1 MANKQ
6 ISYTIRDFQG
16 IRKELENFTKTYY
29 PDLVSN
35 FNDAAVFSVMMDLN
49 AAVTDNLHFHIDR
62 SLQETVLQFA
72 QQRSSIYNIARTY
85 GLKIPGRRPSVAVVD
100 FTITVPANG
109 DSENLSYCGILR
121 RGSQVLG
128 AGQIFETI
136 YDVNFASPVDATGFP
151 NRLKIPNFDGNDILI
166 NYTILKRE
174 VVVNGVTKVFKK
186 PITNAEARPFYEL
199 FLPDNNVL
207 GVTSVLLK
215 DGLNYTNVPTPQ
227 EFLSDTNKWYE
238 VQALAED
245 RIFVED
251 PTKPADSTGV
261 KVGRYIQTNERFITE
276 YTPQGYLRMLFGGG
290 NTSTDELLRDFARN
304 GIQLDLGRYLNNYSL
319 GSTLKPNSTLFIQYR
334 VGGGLTTNVGTGV
347 INQIGTVDFAVNG
360 PNSSVNTQVI
370 SSLQCNNITAAIG
383 GGDAL
388 TVEEIRNLVGFNFS
402 AQNRAVTIND
412 YEALIRKMPS
422 QFGAPAKVS
431 ITEEDNKIKIN
442 VLSYDTDGKLTTNVS
457 NTLRSN
463 IATYLSNYR
472 MINDYIFVQSAQVI
486 DLAVN
491 VFVAL
496 ESTQNQGSVIASI
509 VNTVAAF
516 LDPKTRIL
524 GQNVN
529 VSSLRSEIQN
539 LTGVNSLTGIE
550 FFNKV
555 GGKYSSSQTSQ
566 PYIDDQTRQ
575 IGLIDETIFAEPTQI
590 YQVRFPMTDITV
602 QVQNLSTTNF
612 A

>member
-72 QQRSSIYNIARTY
+72 QQRSSIFNIARTY
-85 GLKIPGRRPSVAVVD
+85 GLKIPGKRPSVAVVD

-128 AGQIFETI
+128 AGQIFETV
-136 YDVNFASPVDATGFP
+136 YDIDFASPVDATGFP

-186 PITNAEARPFYEL
+186 PITNVEARPFYEL
-199 FLPDNNVL
+199 FLPDNNVI

-215 DGLNYTNVPTPQ
+215 DGLNYTNVPTNQ
-227 EFLSDTNKWYE
+227 EFLSSVDKWYE

-251 PTKPADSTGV
+251 PTKPADKSGI
-261 KVGRYIQTNERFITE
+261 KVGRYIQTNNRFITE
-276 YTPQGYLRMLFGGG
+276 YTPQGYLRMVFGGG

-304 GIQLDLGRYLNNYSL
+304 GISLDLGRYQNNYSL
-319 GSTLKPNSTLFIQYR
+319 GSTLKPNTTLFIQYR
-334 VGGGLTTNVGTGV
+334 TGGGLSTNVGTGV

-360 PNSSVNTQVI
+360 PNGSINTQVI
-370 SSLQCNNITAAIG
+370 TSLQCNNITAAVG

-388 TVEEIRNLVGFNFS
+388 TVEEIRNLVGFNFA

-442 VLSYDTDGKLTTNVS
+442 ILSYDSDGKLTTNVS

-472 MINDYIFVQSAQVI
+472 MINDYIVVGSAQVI
-486 DLAVN
+486 DLSVN
-491 VFVAL
+491 LFVAL

-516 LDPKTRIL
+516 LDPRTRIL

-529 VSSLRSEIQN
+529 VSELRSQIQN
-539 LTGVNSLTGIE
+539 LTGVNSLNGIE

-566 PYIDDQTRQ
+566 PYLDNQTRQ

-590 YQVRFPMTDITV
+590 YQVRYPMTDITV
-602 QVQNLSTTNF
+602 QVQNLATTNF

>member
-72 QQRSSIYNIARTY
+72 QQRSSIFNIARTY
-85 GLKIPGRRPSVAVVD
+85 GLKIPGKRPSVAVVD

-128 AGQIFETI
+128 AGQIFETV
-136 YDVNFASPVDATGFP
+136 YDIDFASPVDATGFP

-186 PITNAEARPFYEL
+186 PITNVEARPFYEL
-199 FLPDNNVL
+199 FLPDNNVI

-215 DGLNYTNVPTPQ
+215 DGLNYTNVPTNQ
-227 EFLSDTNKWYE
+227 EFLSSVDKWYE

-251 PTKPADSTGV
+251 PTKPADKSGI
-261 KVGRYIQTNERFITE
+261 KVGRYIQTNNRFITE
-276 YTPQGYLRMLFGGG
+276 YTPQGYLRMVFGGG

-304 GIQLDLGRYLNNYSL
+304 GISLDLGRYQNNYSL
-319 GSTLKPNSTLFIQYR
+319 GSTLKPNTTLFIQYR
-334 VGGGLTTNVGTGV
+334 TGGGLSTNVGTGV

-360 PNSSVNTQVI
+360 PNGSINTQVI
-370 SSLQCNNITAAIG
+370 TSLQCNNITAAVG

-388 TVEEIRNLVGFNFS
+388 TVEEIRNLVGFNFA

-442 VLSYDTDGKLTTNVS
+442 ILSYDSDGKLTTNVS

-472 MINDYIFVQSAQVI
+472 MINDYIVVGSAQVI
-486 DLAVN
+486 DLSVN
-491 VFVAL
+491 LFVAL

-516 LDPKTRIL
+516 LDPRTRIL

-529 VSSLRSEIQN
+529 VSELRSLIQN
-539 LTGVNSLTGIE
+539 LTGVNSLNGIE

-566 PYIDDQTRQ
+566 PYLDNQTRQ

-590 YQVRFPMTDITV
+590 YQVRYPMTDITV
-602 QVQNLSTTNF
+602 QVQNLATTNF